1 MICPSEKE
9 LLLETACCDLH
20 THTTASD
27 GSYSPHELIK
37 SASSVG
43 LKAIAVTDHDTMQGI
58 EEAVN
63 AGREYNIEVIPGM
76 ELSVLYRQGD
86 MHVLGYYLLES
97 TLLNAVLQEVQE
109 SRAKRNPVILEKL
122 AHLGCRIEADELKR
136 LSQGGQIGR
145 PHIAQAMVNH
155 GFVADT
161 RTAFAMYLKKGGPA
175 YAPKSVLSP
184 ERAIEAI
191 HSASG
196 LAVLAHPFSL
206 HCNRQV
212 ELEEIV
218 EELKALGLDGMEC
231 YYSEHDPSF
240 TDMCL
245 RIANKY
251 DLVVTGGSDF
261 HGRPK
266 PNIRLGK
273 GKGTLCVPYECV
285 NALKKRLV
293 R

>member
-1 MICPSEKE
+1 M
-9 LLLETACCDLH
+9 ETACCDLH
-20 THTTASD
+20 THTIASD

-37 SASSVG
+37 LASSIG

-58 EEAVN
+58 QDAMK
-63 AGREYNIEVIPGM
+63 AGKEYNLEVIPGL

-86 MHVLGYYLLES
+86 MHMLGYYLS
-97 TLLNAVLQEVQE
+97 SSPLLDTVLQEVQQ
-109 SRAKRNPVILEKL
+109 SRAARNPLILKKL
-122 AHLGCRIEADELKR
+122 SNLGCNIAMDELES
-136 LSQGGQIGR
+136 LSRGGQIGR

-155 GFVADT
+155 GFVPDT
-161 RTAFAMYLKKGGPA
+161 KTAFAMYLKKGGPA

-191 HSASG
+191 HSAGG

-206 HCNRQV
+206 HLNRQV

-218 EELKALGLDGMEC
+218 AELKTLGLDGIEC
-231 YYSEHDPSF
+231 YYSEHEPSF
-240 TDMCL
+240 TEMCL
-245 RIANKY
+245 LVANKY

-266 PNIRLGK
+266 PNIQIGK
-273 GKGTLCVPYECV
+273 GKGNLCVPYECV

-293 R
+293 Q

>member
-1 MICPSEKE
+1 M
-9 LLLETACCDLH
+9 ETACCDLH

-27 GSYSPHELIK
+27 GSYSPHDLIEM
-37 SASSVG
+37 ASLAG

-58 EEAVN
+58 QEAVN
-63 AGREYNIEVIPGM
+63 AGKEYNIEVISGI

-86 MHVLGYYLLES
+86 MHMLGYYLS
-97 TLLNAVLQEVQE
+97 ASPLLSSVLQEVQE
-109 SRAKRNPVILEKL
+109 ARAGRNPIILEKL
-122 AHLGCRIEADELKR
+122 ANLGCTIEMDELQR
-136 LSQGGQIGR
+136 LAQGGQIGR

-155 GFVADT
+155 GFVSDT
-161 RTAFAMYLKKGGPA
+161 RSAFAMYLKKGGPA

-191 HSASG
+191 HSAGG

-206 HCNRQV
+206 HCNHEA
-212 ELEEIV
+212 ELREIV
-218 EELKALGLDGMEC
+218 SELKALGLDGMEC
-231 YYSEHDPSF
+231 YYSEHDASF
-240 TDMCL
+240 TEMCL
-245 RIANKY
+245 GVANRY
-251 DLVVTGGSDF
+251 DLAATGGSDF